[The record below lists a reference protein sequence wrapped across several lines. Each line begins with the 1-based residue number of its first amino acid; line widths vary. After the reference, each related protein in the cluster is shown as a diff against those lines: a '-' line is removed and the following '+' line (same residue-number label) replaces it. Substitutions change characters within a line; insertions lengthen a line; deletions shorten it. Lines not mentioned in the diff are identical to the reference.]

1 MNYLIDTDVLIDWL
15 RGKRAASRFFRVTK
29 GVFYYSSITRKE
41 LLFGCRDT
49 SEITQV
55 QNHLRTMR
63 IIRIDPII
71 ALKASELGVKYVNSP
86 LHKSDSLIA
95 ATAWVKRLI
104 LVTKNRKH
112 FEFINEIRILTP
124 KPESADA

>member
-1 MNYLIDTDVLIDWL
+1 VNYLIDTDVLIDWL
-15 RGKRAASRFFRVTK
+15 RGKKSVAMFFRVTK

-41 LLFGCRDT
+41 LLIGCRDT

-95 ATAWVKRLI
+95 ATAWVKKLI

-112 FEFINEIRILTP
+112 FEFIDEIRILTP
-124 KPESADA
+124 KLESGDA